1 VVGRASALLGARG
14 AALAALAAVLAGY
27 YAAVGR
33 LWEWP
38 LWGDI
43 AWLSVVLIPAVF
55 LLVWLALPAWSTR
68 GLLLL
73 ALACGAIAAAFAH
86 ADYGIPANFAKL
98 AAMTFFAWW
107 FLAFFESLSWVVL
120 VAAIIPFV
128 DTYSVWKGP
137 THHIVE
143 QKQGLFATLSIAFPV
158 PGGHGAAQLGLP
170 DLLFFALFLA
180 ASVRFR
186 LRPFWTWLAMTASFG
201 TTMALAIWL
210 DVNGLP
216 ALPLLSVGFLAPN
229 ADLIVRRLRKA

>member
-1 VVGRASALLGARG
+1 MGRASALLGARG
-14 AALAALAAVLAGY
+14 AALAALAAVLVTY
-27 YAAVGR
+27 YAVVER

-55 LLVWLALPAWSTR
+55 LLVWLALPAWRAR

-73 ALACGAIAAAFAH
+73 AVACGAIAAAFAQ
-86 ADYGIPANFAKL
+86 ADFGIAANFAKL
-98 AAMTFFAWW
+98 AAMTLFAWW
-107 FLAFFESLSWVVL
+107 FLSFFETLSWVVL

-128 DTYSVWKGP
+128 DAYSVWKGP

-180 ASVRFR
+180 AAVRFR

-201 TTMALAIWL
+201 TTMALAIAF

-216 ALPLLSVGFLAPN
+216 ALPLLSVGFLAAN
-229 ADLIVRRLRKA
+229 ADLILRRLRET